1 MQCPPGWRPFI
12 DGRPHKLKF
21 NPRDASRVGRAFP
34 MGGVS
39 ESGDW
44 ILSLEWDML
53 SKGRST
59 GNRIPLLARETGCT
73 FPKRANGK
81 LRPTISFQSGTHFPV
96 EGCSGKCIP
105 ELILRMG
112 RRFPLRVSAENAS
125 RKWALSLDDAPPVP
139 PLLKMRHAVGG
150 NETRGTGH
158 RTYYSWNEQT
168 PLE

>member
-53 SKGRST
+53 SQRQ
-59 GNRIPLLARETGCT
+59 L
-73 FPKRANGK
+73 NGK
-81 LRPTISFQSGTHFPV
+81 PHPTISPRNGTHFPK
-96 EGCSGKCIP
+96 ESQRETTSHNQLPKWDT
-105 ELILRMG
+105 L
-112 RRFPLRVSAENAS
+112 S
-125 RKWALSLDDAPPVP
+125 R
-139 PLLKMRHAVGG
+139 
-150 NETRGTGH
+150 
-158 RTYYSWNEQT
+158 
-168 PLE
+168 